1 MTRSLST
8 RSAIGVIG
16 TGAMGLGVVQSLVRA
31 GFPVR
36 SRDIR
41 PEAQSAAAAAGAVV
55 CATPA
60 QLARQCSIVI
70 LLVVDAPQVE
80 TVLFGEA
87 GAAAQLKHGSVVIVS
102 STVAPASMAALK
114 PRLSNLDVRLIDAP
128 VSGGPR
134 RAADATMTMMI
145 SGDPDTIEECKPIFH
160 AISAKR
166 FILGSEPGD
175 AAAYKILNN
184 QLAAVNLAA
193 GAEAI
198 TVALARGLDPQR
210 LLEVVNASSGGSWIV
225 ADRMARALAG
235 DHATHAASKILSK
248 DVGLAVDAASA
259 LGVDVPLAR
268 AARERFA
275 AALAAGYAEADDCEL
290 LRFCCELN
298 SVRWPRGA

>member
-1 MTRSLST
+1 
-8 RSAIGVIG
+8 
-16 TGAMGLGVVQSLVRA
+16 
-31 GFPVR
+31 
-36 SRDIR
+36 
-41 PEAQSAAAAAGAVV
+41 
-55 CATPA
+55 
-60 QLARQCSIVI
+60 
-70 LLVVDAPQVE
+70 
-80 TVLFGEA
+80 
-87 GAAAQLKHGSVVIVS
+87 
-102 STVAPASMAALK
+102 
-114 PRLSNLDVRLIDAP
+114 
-128 VSGGPR
+128 
-134 RAADATMTMMI
+134 
-145 SGDPDTIEECKPIFH
+145 
-160 AISAKR
+160 
-166 FILGSEPGD
+166 
-175 AAAYKILNN
+175 
-184 QLAAVNLAA
+184 VNLAA
-193 GAEAI
+193 GAAAI